1 MISLHVPNVIK
12 ITFNKSKN
20 KIRKS
25 FRNKLIKTI
34 NTSNSMH
41 KTRLNNLKMSTNN
54 NKRNQIKTQ
63 ALIEWF
69 SIPQASKR
77 DIIHASMLQILH
89 LIHSLQAI
97 HSHSHHSSHSNNN
110 NNNSR
115 VSNNRIHAY
124 RAHFSEFRIT
134 L

>member
-1 MISLHVPNVIK
+1 MSLHAPNVIK

-25 FRNKLIKTI
+25 FRSKLIKTI
-34 NTSNSMH
+34 NTSNSTH
-41 KTRLNNLKMSTNN
+41 KTKLNNLKMNSKN

-69 SIPQASKR
+69 LIHQASKR
-77 DIIHASMLQILH
+77 DIIHELMLQILP
-89 LIHSLQAI
+89 LIHSPQVI
-97 HSHSHHSSHSNNN
+97 HSHSNHH
-110 NNNSR
+110 NNNSI

-124 RAHFSEFRIT
+124 RAHFLGFRIT

>member
-1 MISLHVPNVIK
+1 MSLHAPNVIK

-34 NTSNSMH
+34 NISNSTH
-41 KTRLNNLKMSTNN
+41 KTRLNNLKMNSKN

-63 ALIEWF
+63 ALTEWF
-69 SIPQASKR
+69 LIHQASKR
-77 DIIHASMLQILH
+77 DIIHASMLQILP

-97 HSHSHHSSHSNNN
+97 HSHSNHHNI
-110 NNNSR
+110 NSR

-124 RAHFSEFRIT
+124 RAHFLEFRIN